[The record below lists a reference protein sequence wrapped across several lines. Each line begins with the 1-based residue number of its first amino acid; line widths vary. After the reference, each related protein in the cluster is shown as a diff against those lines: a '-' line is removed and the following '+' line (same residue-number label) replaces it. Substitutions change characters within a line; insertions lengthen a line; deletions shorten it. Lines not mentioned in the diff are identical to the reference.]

1 MNKIKESFNE
11 HIESG
16 ICNGAEYIINFGDK
30 IYHET
35 IGFKDIEK
43 KIDLTKNLY
52 YRIWSMTKPIVSL
65 AAMQLIEK
73 NYLSLNDQIDKYFVD
88 FKKIKILN
96 KSSKNINDTYQ
107 SDRIPTIKE
116 LLLHT
121 AGFTYNSCNNII
133 AEEYEKRKIFH
144 SGETSLEEEV
154 NNILTM
160 PLLFE
165 PGSKWHYS
173 VSIDIL
179 ARIIEII
186 TKDNLINILNEN
198 IFSLLEMKNTNFYIN
213 KEDNENLANT
223 YEYSKENQQIM
234 NLSPQ
239 ARKLVN
245 YYYPAN
251 NKTYARGG
259 HGLFSTAEDYLKFV
273 NMLID
278 GRNLN
283 GKELIKSETLNQMR
297 TNSLDS
303 SFFPLEITSTN
314 TIKDERY
321 INDLDGYGWGLGF
334 RVLVNKTK
342 FNPYGQIGEFGWSG
356 YASTYFM
363 IDPVNKISAVLMM
376 QIIDGDRV
384 LKQDF
389 YNNIYQNL
397 EKN

>member
-1 MNKIKESFNE
+1 
-11 HIESG
+11 
-16 ICNGAEYIINFGDK
+16 
-30 IYHET
+30 
-35 IGFKDIEK
+35 
-43 KIDLTKNLY
+43 
-52 YRIWSMTKPIVSL
+52 MTKPIVSL

-73 NYLSLNDQIDKYFVD
+73 NYLSLDDQIDKYFVD
-88 FKKIKILN
+88 CKKIKILN
-96 KSSKNINDTYQ
+96 KNSKNIDDTYQ

-121 AGFTYNSCNNII
+121 AGFTYNSSNNII
-133 AEEYEKRKIFH
+133 AEEYERRKIFH

-154 NNILTM
+154 NNILTL
-160 PLLFE
+160 PLLFK

-213 KEDNENLANT
+213 EEDNEKLANT
-223 YEYSKENQQIM
+223 YQYLKENQKII

-259 HGLFSTAEDYLKFV
+259 HGLFSTAEDYLKFA

-297 TNSLDS
+297 ANSLDS

-334 RVLVNKTK
+334 RV
-342 FNPYGQIGEFGWSG
+342 FNEQDKVQSIWS
-356 YASTYFM
+356 
-363 IDPVNKISAVLMM
+363 N
-376 QIIDGDRV
+376 R
-384 LKQDF
+384 
-389 YNNIYQNL
+389 
-397 EKN
+397 